1 MRKISK
7 FLAVIA
13 ISIMAVCV
21 PAQASEIT
29 PEVTAAPTV
38 TAVPVQ
44 PTAAPTRKKGLVK
57 EGKKY
62 VYYDKKGNK
71 LKNKWK
77 TIHKNRYYFDANGK
91 AVTGGKRIGKYIYVF
106 KTDSSH

>member
-29 PEVTAAPTV
+29 QEVTAV
-38 TAVPVQ
+38 QSDCSSGQ
-44 PTAAPTRKKGLVK
+44 PTAAPARKKGLVK

-62 VYYDKKGNK
+62 IYMTKG
-71 LKNKWK
+71 
-77 TIHKNRYYFDANGK
+77 
-91 AVTGGKRIGKYIYVF
+91 
-106 KTDSSH
+106 

>member
-38 TAVPVQ
+38 LQ
-44 PTAAPTRKKGLVK
+44 FRFSLRQHRLRKKGLVRRK
-57 EGKKY
+57 EICLLRQ
-62 VYYDKKGNK
+62 KG
-71 LKNKWK
+71 
-77 TIHKNRYYFDANGK
+77 
-91 AVTGGKRIGKYIYVF
+91 
-106 KTDSSH
+106 

>member
-44 PTAAPTRKKGLVK
+44 PTAAPARKKGLVK
-57 EGKKY
+57 PFTKTVTILTRTERRLQVGKELVNTY
-62 VYYDKKGNK
+62 MY
-71 LKNKWK
+71 LIWK
-77 TIHKNRYYFDANGK
+77 AN
-91 AVTGGKRIGKYIYVF
+91 
-106 KTDSSH
+106 

>member
-71 LKNKWK
+71 LKK
-77 TIHKNRYYFDANGK
+77 
-91 AVTGGKRIGKYIYVF
+91 
-106 KTDSSH
+106 

>member
-57 EGKKY
+57 EERNMFITQ
-62 VYYDKKGNK
+62 KGN
-71 LKNKWK
+71 N
-77 TIHKNRYYFDANGK
+77 
-91 AVTGGKRIGKYIYVF
+91 
-106 KTDSSH
+106 

>member
-44 PTAAPTRKKGLVK
+44 PTAHRLERKVL
-57 EGKKY
+57 
-62 VYYDKKGNK
+62 
-71 LKNKWK
+71 
-77 TIHKNRYYFDANGK
+77 
-91 AVTGGKRIGKYIYVF
+91 
-106 KTDSSH
+106 

>member
-29 PEVTAAPTV
+29 PEVTASQTV

-44 PTAAPTRKKGLVK
+44 PKAAPARKKGLGK
-57 EGKKY
+57 EGKQY

-71 LKNKWK
+71 MKKK
-77 TIHKNRYYFDANGK
+77 S
-91 AVTGGKRIGKYIYVF
+91 VF
-106 KTDSSH
+106 EKIFLFHGINEKHIIIKKDEML

>member
-44 PTAAPTRKKGLVK
+44 PTAAPTSITNIK
-57 EGKKY
+57 
-62 VYYDKKGNK
+62 
-71 LKNKWK
+71 
-77 TIHKNRYYFDANGK
+77 
-91 AVTGGKRIGKYIYVF
+91 
-106 KTDSSH
+106 

>member
-71 LKNKWK
+71 LK
-77 TIHKNRYYFDANGK
+77 INGK
-91 AVTGGKRIGKYIYVF
+91 PFTKTVTILTRTERRLQVGKELVNTYMYLIWKAN
-106 KTDSSH
+106 